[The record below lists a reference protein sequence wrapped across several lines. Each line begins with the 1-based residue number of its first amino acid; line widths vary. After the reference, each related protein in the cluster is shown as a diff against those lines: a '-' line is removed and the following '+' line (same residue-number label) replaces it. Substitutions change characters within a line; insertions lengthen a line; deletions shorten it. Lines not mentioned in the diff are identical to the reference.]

1 MSPPAPRS
9 LGQINMTSLILA
21 IAFTLVV
28 SAFCS
33 LLEAFILSTTTA
45 EIEGLK
51 RNSIKQGQ
59 LLEKFKNDIEE
70 TSSAILTLNTI
81 ANTLGAMLVGVLAG
95 KLFDKVWVG
104 IISGGLVLGI
114 LIFSEVIPKNLGII
128 YRKRLLNHLVFPL
141 HYVRLIMIPFSFLC
155 KLSVR
160 LIIREKP
167 TVSTT
172 EQEREI
178 ILLAEKSAKE
188 GSLSH
193 NERDMIHNALSLD
206 DILISDIMTPR
217 TVVTALEQNLTID
230 DVFKDYKN
238 IPFARIPVY
247 DETIDNIVGIV
258 RRRDLL
264 QARADDQ
271 DSVTVAELKGE
282 SIFVP
287 DTANAADALQLFL
300 KNHQQLGIVVDE
312 FGSTAGVVAMEDIV
326 EHILGREIYEESDVA
341 VDMRVLA
348 RRKAGENNLN
358 PPVDK
363 TSSAA
368 ARRSAS

>member
-1 MSPPAPRS
+1 
-9 LGQINMTSLILA
+9 MTTLIVA
-21 IAFTLVV
+21 IAFTLGV

-45 EIEGLK
+45 EVENLK
-51 RNSIKQGQ
+51 VSYPKRGQ

-70 TSSAILTLNTI
+70 TTSALLTLNTL
-81 ANTLGAMLVGVLAG
+81 AHTLGAALVGIYAA
-95 KLFDKVWVG
+95 KLFDKFWVG
-104 IISGGLVLGI
+104 VISGGLVFAI
-114 LIFSEVIPKNLGII
+114 LIFSEVIPKNMGII
-128 YRKRLLNHLVFPL
+128 YRKHLSNLVYPL
-141 HYVRLIMIPFSFLC
+141 HFVRIVMIPLSFLC

-160 LIIREKP
+160 LIVRKKP
-167 TVSTT
+167 SMSTA

-188 GSLSH
+188 GSLSR

-217 TVVTALEQNLTID
+217 TVVTAMDQNLTIE
-230 DVFKDYKN
+230 DVFSDYRN

-247 DETIDNIVGIV
+247 DETIDNIVGVV

-264 QARADDQ
+264 QARADDR

-282 SIFVP
+282 IIFVA

-300 KNHQQLGIVVDE
+300 KNHQQLGVVVDE

-326 EHILGREIYEESDVA
+326 EHILGREIYEETDIA
-341 VDMRVLA
+341 VDMRALA
-348 RRKAGENNLN
+348 RSKAQSNEHNTSEEKTRLSRSPN
-358 PPVDK
+358 PATV
-363 TSSAA
+363 
-368 ARRSAS
+368 RRPAS